1 IPLAIYS
8 PADAMRLIESERATV
23 FPGAPTI
30 FQTILD
36 DPARADHDLSSLRLV
51 VTGAAIVPVV
61 LVERI
66 QRDLGVDTVI
76 TAYG

>member
-1 IPLAIYS
+1 GAAMLPLAVYS
-8 PADAMRLIESERATV
+8 PAEAMKLADAQRVTV

-36 DPARADHDLSSLRLV
+36 DPARPDHDLSSLRLV

-61 LVERI
+61 LIER
-66 QRDLGVDTVI
+66 
-76 TAYG
+76 